1 MFVISNDSEV
11 CMSGSSYEVA
21 TAIFDRFAKSLQ
33 SESSA
38 PVEPDVKPPRE
49 WIWADV
55 PEEIQERLF
64 QWQQLFLEAVP
75 VADPVENLHITL
87 FHELLNLPEDLR
99 AIIATVA
106 NASPVRAMLAGLK
119 AFRCGNDEVAIV
131 VEVISHKLE
140 ELRHQLEGQIEHTPS
155 MHVYS
160 PHITIA
166 YMPYVEGVQVEGMI
180 LHGIVG
186 YEFDIDTLNV
196 GTKESH
202 HPCMM
207 LSHADRVLTRHVPTR
222 DSGYGFC
229 PLCGAEGVSRERC
242 MNGRTTC
249 SNGHKYRGENIY
261 LDDEM
266 PPMFEKSRGMSTL
279 TGESGGFLMKPAIL
293 PEDYSIDIQDDDE
306 FDDDM
311 DDDESDEDT
320 EEEDDEQ
327 WIRRSQ
333 ELADSLDDPFGDY

>member
-1 MFVISNDSEV
+1 MFVGSNDSEV
-11 CMSGSSYEVA
+11 EMSGSSYEVA
-21 TAIFDRFAKSLQ
+21 TAIFDRFEKSLQ

-75 VADPVENLHITL
+75 VADPVEHLHITL
-87 FHELLNLPEDLR
+87 FHELLNLPDDLR

-106 NASPVRAMLAGLK
+106 NASPARAMLAGLK

-166 YMPYVEGVQVEGMI
+166 YMPYVEGIQVEGMV

-186 YEFDIDTLNV
+186 YEFDIDSVNA

-202 HPCMM
+202 HPCVM
-207 LSHADRVLTRHVPTR
+207 LSHADRVLTRHVATR
-222 DSGYGFC
+222 EES
-229 PLCGAEGVSRERC
+229 
-242 MNGRTTC
+242 T
-249 SNGHKYRGENIY
+249 
-261 LDDEM
+261 
-266 PPMFEKSRGMSTL
+266 FEKSRGMSTL
-279 TGESGGFLMKPAIL
+279 TGDSGGFLMKPTIL

-311 DDDESDEDT
+311 DDDEQDEDA